1 MFKYAMTLM
10 LLLLPAYVH
19 AAPTASDCD
28 FNNSGKVDFADFIAF
43 SQGYGTN
50 QTQFDLNG
58 DGAVNFRDFVIFAQ
72 FYGQTITTPPPTTDA
87 PVGIQVGMQAPNFTL
102 RTLTGESFNL
112 YEQRG
117 KPVFLNFWGTWCGPC
132 VAEMPDIQKLQNTMA
147 DSIQIVGIGVRDTR
161 IQEIRFIT
169 RYGYTWTFVLDSTG
183 EARNAY
189 EVSSYPTSLFLDAKG
204 VIVRVLRGSRNYE
217 TFLEA
222 TRQAINN

>member
-1 MFKYAMTLM
+1 MKYVMTLIF
-10 LLLLPAYVH
+10 LLLPVYVH

-58 DGAVNFRDFVIFAQ
+58 DSAVNFRDFVIFAQ
-72 FYGQTITTPPPTTDA
+72 FYGQTITPPPPTTDA
-87 PVGIQVGMQAPNFTL
+87 PVGIQVGMQAPDFTL
-102 RTLTGESFNL
+102 QTLIGESFNL
-112 YEQRG
+112 YAQRG

-132 VAEMPDIQKLQNTMA
+132 VAEMPDMQKLQNTMG

-161 IQEIRFIT
+161 IQVLRFVT

-183 EARNAY
+183 EVSNAY
-189 EVSSYPTSLFLDAKG
+189 EVSGIPRSFFIDAKG
-204 VIVRVLRGSRNYE
+204 VIVRKFVGSRNYE